1 MKEENLE
8 KLMNKMSSITP
19 NDSQFM
25 TIVRGA
31 GKKGT
36 DVIPLTDWKKEC
48 QSYFD
53 RYYKTS
59 NVITGPSDTDMIM
72 DTLSEVCSDNNGRGF
87 VFKDYNIKNHLDFL
101 KYNTTCL
108 KGLFGV
114 PHPNGISYLAYIEQ
128 KNVILICYKI
138 LKGSYQNENLRNII
152 TLVKYFLFLYKKEFE
167 ATGVTII
174 GLLVRQYG
182 KIHKGI
188 KCDFCNVLSPADEI
202 FESPTTLKNWFKSLE
217 SFVNL
222 RKCPE
227 GGRLFKDLGGKILCF
242 MAAQLWKKV
251 DGLPNLSKEI
261 PEQFKQTYLLLTPQ
275 QMKVHFSDAKH
286 VVIQGAYGSGK
297 SILGL
302 KKVEMLSQGLRQDE
316 RIIYVN
322 FDKNSRLHLLME
334 KYMIEDAMI
343 STSKVK
349 LINSI
354 REIRESP
361 NSSIYVCHNSEGEN
375 LAAILEKTGTLKSKI
390 RPLKIKNFH
399 VVVEEYDGETLTK
412 EEASKITKLTGAYFQ
427 QSNVIILA
435 QPLIKNRCWNVG
447 TENYDRKTCM
457 FHELL
462 HFKIITLQEV
472 LRCSNEI
479 CNITKLSQ
487 KFVQNSNSIFATGIN
502 KLNLEQ
508 EWRSEGSKKSTA
520 SFRQHQSD
528 NPDQTFSSKK
538 TLASHQVLSDE
549 AISHFNRALNK
560 TESTMDLDHEFVKA
574 ESVKKTRAGNNKI
587 VSTFGFICE
596 PKQGVDIDGGKPKLV
611 EFSDRT
617 VSTNDMEVISLAL
630 VLHKFT
636 SESKTTAFLYF
647 TDEEPNILKKA
658 VSLLLKISFHNV
670 LYKRSI
676 EKYLQEKDNESNI
689 IFSSNFRSV
698 NGMEFDHVV
707 IFCSYSEYY
716 LRHYLPQVMSRCTH
730 NLQLI
735 LLPKKEKIGK
745 FNFLMKIFRF
755 IKKSIRRTHEY
766 TVERMIQD
774 LKKSD
779 FMEPVLVDECRRCQ
793 RMSNIVC
800 YTDETDEELIKIHTH
815 SDQYNQCKDQLIE
828 IMKDLN
834 LKEHEPFTNRFAEAK

>member
-182 KIHKGI
+182 KVHKGI

-343 STSKVK
+343 SASKVK

-361 NSSIYVCHNSEGEN
+361 NSSICV
-375 LAAILEKTGTLKSKI
+375 
-390 RPLKIKNFH
+390 P
-399 VVVEEYDGETLTK
+399 
-412 EEASKITKLTGAYFQ
+412 
-427 QSNVIILA
+427 
-435 QPLIKNRCWNVG
+435 
-447 TENYDRKTCM
+447 
-457 FHELL
+457 
-462 HFKIITLQEV
+462 
-472 LRCSNEI
+472 
-479 CNITKLSQ
+479 
-487 KFVQNSNSIFATGIN
+487 
-502 KLNLEQ
+502 
-508 EWRSEGSKKSTA
+508 
-520 SFRQHQSD
+520 
-528 NPDQTFSSKK
+528 
-538 TLASHQVLSDE
+538 
-549 AISHFNRALNK
+549 
-560 TESTMDLDHEFVKA
+560 
-574 ESVKKTRAGNNKI
+574 
-587 VSTFGFICE
+587 
-596 PKQGVDIDGGKPKLV
+596 
-611 EFSDRT
+611 
-617 VSTNDMEVISLAL
+617 
-630 VLHKFT
+630 
-636 SESKTTAFLYF
+636 
-647 TDEEPNILKKA
+647 
-658 VSLLLKISFHNV
+658 
-670 LYKRSI
+670 
-676 EKYLQEKDNESNI
+676 
-689 IFSSNFRSV
+689 
-698 NGMEFDHVV
+698 
-707 IFCSYSEYY
+707 
-716 LRHYLPQVMSRCTH
+716 
-730 NLQLI
+730 
-735 LLPKKEKIGK
+735 
-745 FNFLMKIFRF
+745 
-755 IKKSIRRTHEY
+755 
-766 TVERMIQD
+766 
-774 LKKSD
+774 
-779 FMEPVLVDECRRCQ
+779 
-793 RMSNIVC
+793 
-800 YTDETDEELIKIHTH
+800 
-815 SDQYNQCKDQLIE
+815 
-828 IMKDLN
+828 
-834 LKEHEPFTNRFAEAK
+834 